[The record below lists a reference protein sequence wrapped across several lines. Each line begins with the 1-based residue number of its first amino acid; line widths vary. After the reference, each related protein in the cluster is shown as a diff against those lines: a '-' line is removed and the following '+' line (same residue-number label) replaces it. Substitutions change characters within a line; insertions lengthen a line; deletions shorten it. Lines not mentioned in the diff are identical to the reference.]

1 MAQST
6 TLEKMNEMFHAEYS
20 YAELN
25 GRDDLK
31 SLIDDAN
38 ALSRG
43 LYAVFGHLTNE
54 ELRMAT
60 FEVSKPFVHIR
71 FRDIQFSVNF
81 GTNAGRKLMVL
92 NVLFPRTTESRLQ
105 EVLQW

>member
-1 MAQST
+1 MAQT
-6 TLEKMNEMFHAEYS
+6 DVLERLNKMFQTEYT

-25 GRDDLK
+25 GKDDLK

-54 ELRMAT
+54 ELELAT
-60 FEVSKPFVHIR
+60 FEVSKPFVHIQVG
-71 FRDIQFSVNF
+71 DIQFSVNF
-81 GTNAGRKLMVL
+81 RTNASRKLMVL
-92 NVLFPRTTESRLQ
+92 NVLFPSTTKSRLQ
-105 EVLQW
+105 EVLHW